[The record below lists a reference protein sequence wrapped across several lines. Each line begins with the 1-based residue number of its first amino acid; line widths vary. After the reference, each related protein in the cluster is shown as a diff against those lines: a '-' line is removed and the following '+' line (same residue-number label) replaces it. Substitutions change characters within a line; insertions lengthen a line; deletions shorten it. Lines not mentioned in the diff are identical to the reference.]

1 MGSQNQFQIEVLGP
15 IAFDLPLDS
24 ELVYF
29 EGFERYQSRLLAAL
43 NGVSR
48 ELAEEEPPAGAAPW
62 TVAAIEEQDL
72 LYTPPGGRNRDV
84 LPMALVRYEDPLV
97 SALVD
102 GDLKAVAGENWSL
115 RALSVNFFTFS
126 VACVR
131 LSMTVTLPPSLDS
144 HAFAILTE
152 QITTR
157 LSTQLWRR
165 LERVVQAFEQGARL
179 AIPLSL
185 DDGSG
190 STTSKDDGLL
200 WLQRVFITESDD
212 PAAARDHYRGM
223 LPNFYEVLEFRDSVV
238 VIGVDNSVI
247 ACNAVAEEPDWII
260 RIFEFEAAM
269 LARALAIDGALFHEL
284 NALVV
289 TSRGANRR
297 QSLKHVR
304 FATRSFEGSELFRSK
319 VQSTVAFLGSASVG
333 VWQSRT
339 RVSGWGQL
347 EASTERKLTLLSRM
361 AQQRYSEAEA
371 HRTDRFNRLAL
382 MFTLFTV
389 LSSGAA
395 LADFVVGGAILG
407 VNETR
412 LMLLTTMTAVFSVLV
427 LATSLTARPLRV
439 WRRKQSE

>member
-1 MGSQNQFQIEVLGP
+1 MGSQNQFRIEVLGP

-29 EGFERYQSRLLAAL
+29 EGFDRYQSRLLAVL
-43 NGVSR
+43 NGASR
-48 ELAEEEPPAGAAPW
+48 ELAEEEPSAVAPW
-62 TVAAIEEQDL
+62 TVAAIEEQHL
-72 LYTPPGGRNRDV
+72 LYTPPGGRNRDI
-84 LPMALVRYEDPLV
+84 LPMAFVRYEDPLV

-102 GDLKAVAGENWSL
+102 GDLKAVAGEDWSL

-131 LSMTVTLPPSLDS
+131 LSMTVTLPPSSDS
-144 HAFAILTE
+144 DALAILTE

-165 LERVVQAFEQGARL
+165 LEKVVQDFEQGARL
-179 AIPLSL
+179 AIPLSV
-185 DDGSG
+185 DDGSV
-190 STTSKDDGLL
+190 SITSKDDGLL
-200 WLQRVFITESDD
+200 WLQRVFITECDD
-212 PAAARDHYRGM
+212 PTAARDHYRGM
-223 LPNFYEVLEFRDSVV
+223 LPNFHEVLEFRDSVV
-238 VIGVDNSVI
+238 VVGVDNSVI
-247 ACNAVAEEPDWII
+247 ACNAAADEPDWII

-269 LARALAIDGALFHEL
+269 FARALAIDGALFDEL

-297 QSLKHVR
+297 QSLEHVR
-304 FATRSFEGSELFRSK
+304 SAIRSFEGSELFRAK

-361 AQQRYSEAEA
+361 AQQRHSEAEA
-371 HRTDRFNRLAL
+371 QRTDRFNRLAL
-382 MFTLFTV
+382 IFTLFTV
-389 LSSGAA
+389 LGSGAT
-395 LADFVVGGAILG
+395 LADFVVGGAIVG

-412 LMLLTTMTAVFSVLV
+412 LMLLAAMTAAFSVLA
-427 LATSLTARPLRV
+427 LATSLSARRLRI
-439 WRRKQSE
+439 WQRKRSQ

>member
-15 IAFDLPLDS
+15 ISFNLPMDS
-24 ELVYF
+24 ELLYF
-29 EGFERYQSRLLAAL
+29 EGFDRYQSRLLAAL
-43 NGVSR
+43 SGGSS
-48 ELAEEEPPAGAAPW
+48 ELVEEEPPVGAAPW

-84 LPMALVRYEDPLV
+84 LPMALVRYEDPLL

-102 GDLKAVAGENWSL
+102 GDLKDVAGENWSL

-131 LSMTVTLPPSLDS
+131 LSITVTLPPSLDP
-144 HAFAILTE
+144 HALAILTE

-157 LSTQLWRR
+157 LSTQLWNR
-165 LERVVQAFEQGARL
+165 LETVVQAFEQGAKI
-179 AIPLSL
+179 AIPLL
-185 DDGSG
+185 KDDGSG
-190 STTSKDDGLL
+190 SPAPKGGLL
-200 WLQRVFITESDD
+200 WLQRVFITETDD
-212 PAAARDHYRGM
+212 PTAARDHYRGM
-223 LPNFYEVLEFRDSVV
+223 LPNFYEVLEFRDSLI
-238 VIGVDNSVI
+238 VIGVDNSLI
-247 ACNAVAEEPDWII
+247 ACNAAAEEPDWII

-269 LARALAIDGALFHEL
+269 LARALAIDGALFDEL

-289 TSRGANRR
+289 TSRKANRR

-304 FATRSFEGSELFRSK
+304 FATRSFEGSELFRAK

-361 AQQRYSEAEA
+361 AQQRYSEAEGQ
-371 HRTDRFNRLAL
+371 RTGRFNRLAL
-382 MFTLFTV
+382 VFTLFTV
-389 LSSGAA
+389 VSSGTV

-412 LMLLTTMTAVFSVLV
+412 LVLLATMTVAFSVLV
-427 LATSLTARPLRV
+427 LATSLTAQPLRV
-439 WRRKQSE
+439 WRRKRSE